1 MRELRGRQREYD
13 VLNRLV
19 SEAKAGRSQVLV
31 LTGEAGVGK
40 SALLDAMVAAA
51 DGCRITRTAGIE
63 SEMELAYA
71 GLHQLCLPFLEQLDG
86 LPAPQRDALGTAF
99 GLRNG
104 PTPDRFLIG
113 LSVLNLLAAG
123 DEPVLCVV
131 DDAQWLDLM
140 SARILAFVAR
150 RLAAESVVMV
160 LAVRDGVEHAFD
172 GLDVLPVRGLDDA
185 DARALLDS
193 VLPGPIDP
201 RVRDRIV
208 AETRGNPLAL
218 LELPR
223 AWTAAELADGLTSG
237 TLAGRIEE
245 GFVRRLEVLPTDA
258 RLLLLTAAAEPLGD
272 PTLLWQAAEQLG
284 LGADAAAG
292 AAESG
297 LITFGQHIR
306 FRHPLVRSAAYR
318 TATPQQRLAVHRALA
333 AVTDPATD
341 PDRRAWHRAQATMTP
356 DEDVALEL
364 EQSAR
369 RARARGGFFAAGI
382 FLERSAAL
390 TIDPGLRADRV
401 LAAAT
406 AKRSA
411 GALDA
416 ALDLLGAAGNGP
428 ASPIREAEI
437 TRLRGEIAFDRG
449 HAAEAARTLV
459 EAAAQLEP
467 HDHPQARITYLE
479 AISAAIW
486 SSGPETPGI
495 LAEIATAIPAPS
507 TLDRT
512 TSAAS
517 GTPGTPGTPAG
528 TPGTGAAASAPSGS
542 ASSSPG
548 ASGDLLLQALAL
560 RFTRGFVA
568 AAPQLVEA
576 LEQAR
581 VGEAGDERGWLWLAG
596 NRASGIVAIDVW
608 DLDAALE
615 LAARH
620 ERIARDSGALVQLQW
635 ALNFRA
641 NVVSMTGDLTAAAA
655 YVEEERQIAN
665 ATGNRVLGI
674 GAMQLQALRGDE
686 SAATPLIDAMIRE
699 ARAQHQGRMTAI
711 ATYTSALLNNGL
723 GRYETARDAALQ
735 VFEQDP
741 VAYGALVVGELTEAA
756 SRTGDTKLVET
767 TLTWLTDRVAAVP
780 TDWGR
785 GMEARAQALLTN
797 DEDAYRA
804 SIDHLGRTALRIEL
818 ARAELLYG
826 EWLRREG
833 RRQDAREHLRT
844 AHEQLTAMGAG
855 AFADRARHE
864 LLATGE
870 TVRKRSPETTND
882 LTAQESQIA
891 GLARD
896 GLTNPEIAAQL
907 FISPRTVEWHLRKT
921 FAKLGITSRRQLRT
935 ALTR

>member
-1 MRELRGRQREYD
+1 MTRVRELRGRRREFD
-13 VLNRLV
+13 VLNGLV

-71 GLHQLCLPFLEQLDG
+71 GLHQLCLPFLEQLDR

-113 LSVLNLLAAG
+113 LAVLNLLAAG

-160 LAVRDGVEHAFD
+160 FAVRDGIEHAFD
-172 GLDVLPVRGLDDA
+172 GLDVLPIRGLDDA

-237 TLAGRIEE
+237 SLAGRIED
-245 GFVRRLEVLPTDA
+245 GFVRRLDVLPGDT

-272 PTLLWQAAEQLG
+272 PTLLWRAAEQLG

-292 AAESG
+292 AADSG
-297 LITFGQHIR
+297 LITFDQHIR

-341 PDRRAWHRAQATMTP
+341 PDRRAWHRAQATVTP

-364 EQSAR
+364 EQSAQ
-369 RARARGGFFAAGI
+369 RARARGGFFAASI

-390 TIDPGLRADRV
+390 TIEPGLRADRV

-416 ALDLLGAAGNGP
+416 ALDLLGSAAAGP
-428 ASPIREAEI
+428 ASPVREAEI

-449 HAAEAARTLV
+449 DTAEAARTLI
-459 EAAAQLEP
+459 EAAAQLQP
-467 HDHPQARITYLE
+467 HDRTQARITYLE
-479 AISAAIW
+479 ALSAAIW

-495 LAEIATAIPAPS
+495 LGEIA
-507 TLDRT
+507 
-512 TSAAS
+512 AAV
-517 GTPGTPGTPAG
+517 PEP
-528 TPGTGAAASAPSGS
+528 S
-542 ASSSPG
+542 ASDS
-548 ASGDLLLQALAL
+548 SGDLLLQALAL
-560 RFTRGFVA
+560 RFTRGFAA
-568 AAPQLVEA
+568 AAPRLVDALAEA
-576 LEQAR
+576 R
-581 VGEAGDERGWLWLAG
+581 RGEASDERGWLWLAG

-620 ERIARDSGALVQLQW
+620 ERIARESGALVQLQW

-665 ATGNRVLGI
+665 ATGGRVLGI
-674 GAMQLQALRGDE
+674 GAMQLEALRGDE
-686 SAATPLIDAMIRE
+686 SAATPLIDAMIRG
-699 ARAQHQGRMTAI
+699 ARAQHQGRMAAI
-711 ATYTSALLNNGL
+711 ATYTNAVLNNGL
-723 GRYETARDAALQ
+723 GRYETA
-735 VFEQDP
+735 
-741 VAYGALVVGELTEAA
+741 
-756 SRTGDTKLVET
+756 
-767 TLTWLTDRVAAVP
+767 
-780 TDWGR
+780 
-785 GMEARAQALLTN
+785 
-797 DEDAYRA
+797 
-804 SIDHLGRTALRIEL
+804 
-818 ARAELLYG
+818 
-826 EWLRREG
+826 
-833 RRQDAREHLRT
+833 
-844 AHEQLTAMGAG
+844 
-855 AFADRARHE
+855 
-864 LLATGE
+864 
-870 TVRKRSPETTND
+870 
-882 LTAQESQIA
+882 
-891 GLARD
+891 
-896 GLTNPEIAAQL
+896 
-907 FISPRTVEWHLRKT
+907 
-921 FAKLGITSRRQLRT
+921 
-935 ALTR
+935 

>member
-1 MRELRGRQREYD
+1 MGRELRGRQRETE
-13 VLNRLV
+13 VLSGLV
-19 SEAKAGRSQVLV
+19 RDAKAGRSQVLL

-40 SALLDAMVAAA
+40 SALLDALVAGA
-51 DGCRITRTAGIE
+51 DGCRVTRTAGVE

-71 GLHQLCLPFLEQLDG
+71 GLHPLCRPFLEHLDR
-86 LPAPQRDALGTAF
+86 LPAPQREALGTAF
-99 GLRNG
+99 GLVSG
-104 PTPDRFLIG
+104 PAPDKFLIG
-113 LSVLNLLAAG
+113 LAVLNLLADAAG
-123 DEPVLCVV
+123 ERPVLCVV

-140 SARILAFVAR
+140 SARILAFVTR

-160 LAVRDGVEHAFD
+160 LAVRDGIEHAFT
-172 GLDVLPVRGLDDA
+172 GLTELEVRGLDDS

-223 AWTAAELADGLTSG
+223 AWTAAELADGLTAD
-237 TLAGRIEE
+237 TLTSKLED
-245 GFVRRLEVLPTDA
+245 GFVRRLETLQPDT

-272 PTLLWQAAEQLG
+272 PTLLWRAAEQLG
-284 LGADAAAG
+284 LGADPAAG
-292 AAESG
+292 AIESG
-297 LITFGQHIR
+297 LITFGRQIR

-333 AVTDPATD
+333 DATDPETD
-341 PDRRAWHRAQATMTP
+341 PDRRAWHRAQATVTP
-356 DEDVALEL
+356 DEGVAAEL
-364 EQSAR
+364 ERSAQ
-369 RARARGGFFAAGI
+369 RAQARGGFFAAGM

-416 ALDLLGAAGNGP
+416 ALDLLGAVAGP
-428 ASPIREAEI
+428 ANAVREAEVL
-437 TRLRGEIAFDRG
+437 RLRGEIAFDRG
-449 HAAEAARTLV
+449 HATEAARTLV
-459 EAAAQLEP
+459 VAAKQLDP
-467 HDHPQARITYLE
+467 LDHEQARVAYLE
-479 AISAAIW
+479 AMSAAIW
-486 SSGPETPGI
+486 ASGPDTPGI
-495 LAEIATAIPAPS
+495 LAEAASAAPAPAPS
-507 TLDRT
+507 D
-512 TSAAS
+512 
-517 GTPGTPGTPAG
+517 PP
-528 TPGTGAAASAPSGS
+528 
-542 ASSSPG
+542 
-548 ASGDLLLQALAL
+548 GDLLLQALAL
-560 RFTRGFVA
+560 RFTHGYA
-568 AAPQLVEA
+568 AAATQLVKA
-576 LEQAR
+576 VDQAR
-581 VGEAGDERGWLWLAG
+581 QSGSEAEDVRGWLWLAG

-620 ERIARDSGALVQLQW
+620 DRIARAGGALVQLQW

-641 NVVSMTGDLTAAAA
+641 NVVSMTGDLAAATA
-655 YVEEERQIAN
+655 YVEEERRIAA

-674 GAMQLQALRGDE
+674 GAMQLAALRGNE
-686 SAATPLIDAMIRE
+686 SEATTLIDAMIRE
-699 ARAQHQGRMTAI
+699 ARAQDQGRMTAI

-723 GRYETARDAALQ
+723 GHYETARDAALQ
-735 VFEQDP
+735 VFEQDV
-741 VAYGALVVGELTEAA
+741 VAYGVLVIGELAEAA

-767 TLTWLTDRVAAVP
+767 ALAWLNARVAATP
-780 TDWGR
+780 SDWGR
-785 GMEARAQALLTN
+785 GMEARARALLGD

-804 SIDHLGRTALRIEL
+804 SIDHLNRTGLRIES
-818 ARAELLYG
+818 ARGELLYG

-833 RRQDAREHLRT
+833 RRQDARAHLRT
-844 AHEQLTAMGAG
+844 AHEQLAAMGAE
-855 AFADRARHE
+855 AFAERARRE

-870 TVRKRSPETTND
+870 TVRKRTPETTND
-882 LTAQESQIA
+882 LTAQEAQIA

-935 ALTR
+935 AIAR

>member
-1 MRELRGRQREYD
+1 MGKTELRGRQREYD
-13 VLNRLV
+13 VLNGLV

-40 SALLDAMVAAA
+40 SALLDAMVAGTE
-51 DGCRITRTAGIE
+51 GCRITRTAGIE

-71 GLHQLCLPFLEQLDG
+71 GLHQLCLPFLDDLDG

-113 LSVLNLLAAG
+113 LAVLNLLAAG
-123 DEPVLCVV
+123 DQPVLCVV

-150 RLAAESVVMV
+150 RLAAEPVVMV
-160 LAVRDGVEHAFD
+160 FAVRDGIEHAFG
-172 GLDVLPVRGLDDA
+172 GLDVLPVRGLDDG

-223 AWTAAELADGLTSG
+223 AWTAAELADGLASG
-237 TLAGRIEE
+237 SLAGRIED
-245 GFVRRLEVLPTDA
+245 GFVRRLEGLPTGT

-272 PTLLWQAAEQLG
+272 PTLLWRAAEQLG
-284 LGADAAAG
+284 LGTEAAAE
-292 AAESG
+292 AVESG
-297 LITFGQHIR
+297 LITFDQQIR

-356 DEDVALEL
+356 DEDVASEL
-364 EQSAR
+364 ERSAQ

-382 FLERSAAL
+382 FLDRAAAL
-390 TIDPGLRADRV
+390 TIDPGLRADRA

-416 ALDLLGAAGNGP
+416 ALELLGAAATGP
-428 ASPIREAEI
+428 ASPVREAEI
-437 TRLRGEIAFDRG
+437 TRLRGQISFDRG
-449 HAAEAARTLV
+449 HTADAARTLV
-459 EAAAQLEP
+459 EAAGQLEP
-467 HDHPQARITYLE
+467 HDHTQARITYLE

-495 LAEIATAIPAPS
+495 LEEVAAAIPTP
-507 TLDRT
+507 T
-512 TSAAS
+512 T
-517 GTPGTPGTPAG
+517 TPGG
-528 TPGTGAAASAPSGS
+528 SGE
-542 ASSSPG
+542 
-548 ASGDLLLQALAL
+548 LLLQALAL
-560 RFTRGFVA
+560 RFTRGFAA
-568 AAPQLVEA
+568 AAPQLVKA

-581 VGEAGDERGWLWLAG
+581 EGEPADERGWLWLAG
-596 NRASGIVAIDVW
+596 NRASGIVAVDVW
-608 DLDAALE
+608 DLDTALE

-620 ERIARDSGALVQLQW
+620 DRIARDSGALVQLQW

-641 NVVSMTGDLTAAAA
+641 NVVSMTGDLAATAA
-655 YVEEERQIAN
+655 YVEEERQIAH

-674 GAMQLQALRGDE
+674 GAMQLEALRGNE

-699 ARAQHQGRMTAI
+699 ARTQHQGRMTAI
-711 ATYTSALLNNGL
+711 ATYTKALLNNGL

-735 VFEQDP
+735 VFDQDP
-741 VAYGALVVGELTEAA
+741 VAYGALVVGELAEAA
-756 SRTGDTKLVET
+756 SRIGDTKLVET
-767 TLTWLTDRVAAVP
+767 TLGWLNERVAAVP
-780 TDWGR
+780 
-785 GMEARAQALLTN
+785 
-797 DEDAYRA
+797 
-804 SIDHLGRTALRIEL
+804 
-818 ARAELLYG
+818 
-826 EWLRREG
+826 
-833 RRQDAREHLRT
+833 
-844 AHEQLTAMGAG
+844 
-855 AFADRARHE
+855 
-864 LLATGE
+864 
-870 TVRKRSPETTND
+870 
-882 LTAQESQIA
+882 
-891 GLARD
+891 
-896 GLTNPEIAAQL
+896 
-907 FISPRTVEWHLRKT
+907 
-921 FAKLGITSRRQLRT
+921 
-935 ALTR
+935 

>member
-1 MRELRGRQREYD
+1 MADRALRGRRRETD
-13 VLNRLV
+13 VLDGLV
-19 SEAKAGRSQVLV
+19 SEAKAGRSQVLL

-40 SALLDAMVAAA
+40 SALLDALVAKT
-51 DGCRITRTAGIE
+51 DGCHVTRTAGVE

-71 GLHQLCLPFLEQLDG
+71 GLHQLCQPFLDHLDR
-86 LPAPQRDALGTAF
+86 LPAPQREALGTAF
-99 GLRNG
+99 GLVSG
-104 PTPDRFLIG
+104 PTPDKFLIG
-113 LSVLNLLAAG
+113 LAVLNLLADASR
-123 DEPVLCVV
+123 ERPVVCVV

-140 SARILAFVAR
+140 SARILAFVTR

-160 LAVRDGVEHAFD
+160 FAVRDGIDHAFT
-172 GLDVLPVRGLDDA
+172 GLPELEVRGLDEV

-193 VLPGPIDP
+193 VLPRPIDP

-223 AWTAAELADGLTSG
+223 AWTAAELADGLTAG
-237 TLAGRIEE
+237 TLTSRLED
-245 GFVRRLEVLPTDA
+245 GFVRRVEALPTGT

-284 LGADAAAG
+284 LGADPAASAI
-292 AAESG
+292 ESG
-297 LITFGQHIR
+297 LITIGQHIR

-333 AVTDPATD
+333 DVTDPETD
-341 PDRRAWHRAQATMTP
+341 PDRRAWHRAQATMAP
-356 DEDVALEL
+356 DESVAAEL
-364 EQSAR
+364 ERSAQ
-369 RARARGGFFAAGI
+369 RAQARGGFFAAGT

-416 ALDLLGAAGNGP
+416 ALDLLGAASTGP
-428 ASPIREAEI
+428 ADAVREAEVM
-437 TRLRGEIAFDRG
+437 RLRGEIAFDRG
-449 HAAEAARTLV
+449 HATEAARTLV
-459 EAAAQLEP
+459 VAAKQLDP
-467 HDHPQARITYLE
+467 LDHEQARVAYLE
-479 AISAAIW
+479 AMSAAIW
-486 SSGPETPGI
+486 ASGPDTPGI
-495 LAEIATAIPAPS
+495 LGEAASAAPAPAPS
-507 TLDRT
+507 D
-512 TSAAS
+512 
-517 GTPGTPGTPAG
+517 PP
-528 TPGTGAAASAPSGS
+528 
-542 ASSSPG
+542 
-548 ASGDLLLQALAL
+548 GDLLLQALAL
-560 RFTRGFVA
+560 RFTRGYVA
-568 AAPQLVEA
+568 AAPQLVKA
-576 LEQAR
+576 LDQAR
-581 VGEAGDERGWLWLAG
+581 QSETEDVRGWMWLAG
-596 NRASGIVAIDVW
+596 NRASAIVAVDVW

-620 ERIARDSGALVQLQW
+620 DRIARDSGALVQLQW

-641 NVVSMTGDLTAAAA
+641 NVVSMTGDLAAAST
-655 YVEEERQIAN
+655 YVEEERQIAA

-674 GAMQLQALRGDE
+674 GSMQLAALRGNE
-686 SAATPLIDAMIRE
+686 AEATPLIDAMIRE
-699 ARAQHQGRMTAI
+699 ARAQDQGRMTAI
-711 ATYTSALLNNGL
+711 ATYTSSLLNNGL

-735 VFEQDP
+735 VFEQDV
-741 VAYGALVVGELTEAA
+741 VAYGVLVIGELAEAA

-767 TLTWLTDRVAAVP
+767 ALVWLNERVAATP
-780 TDWGR
+780 SDWGR
-785 GMEARAQALLTN
+785 GMEARARALLSN

-804 SIDHLGRTALRIEL
+804 SIDHLSRTGLRIES

-833 RRQDAREHLRT
+833 RRQDARAHLRT
-844 AHEQLTAMGAG
+844 AHEQLAAMGAE
-855 AFADRARHE
+855 AFAERARHE

-870 TVRKRSPETTND
+870 TVRKRTPETTND
-882 LTAQESQIA
+882 LTAQEAQIA

-896 GLTNPEIAAQL
+896 GFTNPEIAAQL

-921 FAKLGITSRRQLRT
+921 FSKLGITSRRQLRT
-935 ALTR
+935 ALAR

>member
-1 MRELRGRQREYD
+1 MGNRELRGRRRETD
-13 VLNRLV
+13 VLSGLV
-19 SEAKAGRSQVLV
+19 SDAKAGRSQVLL

-40 SALLDAMVAAA
+40 SALLDALVAGA

-71 GLHQLCLPFLEQLDG
+71 GLHQLCQPFLDHLDR
-86 LPAPQRDALGTAF
+86 LPAPQREALGTAF
-99 GLRNG
+99 GLVSG
-104 PTPDRFLIG
+104 PTPDKFLIG
-113 LSVLNLLAAG
+113 LAVLNLLADAAG
-123 DEPVLCVV
+123 ERPVLCVV

-140 SARILAFVAR
+140 SARILAFVTR

-160 LAVRDGVEHAFD
+160 FAVRDGIEHAFT
-172 GLDVLPVRGLDDA
+172 GLTELGVRGLDDA

-223 AWTAAELADGLTSG
+223 AWTAAELADGLTAG
-237 TLAGRIEE
+237 TLTSRLED
-245 GFVRRLEVLPTDA
+245 GFVRRLEALQTDT

-272 PTLLWQAAEQLG
+272 PTLLWRAAEQLG
-284 LGADAAAG
+284 LGADPAASAI
-292 AAESG
+292 ESG
-297 LITFGQHIR
+297 LITFDQQIR

-333 AVTDPATD
+333 DVTDPETD
-341 PDRRAWHRAQATMTP
+341 PDRRAWHRAQATMAP
-356 DEDVALEL
+356 DEGVAAEL
-364 EQSAR
+364 ERSAQ
-369 RARARGGFFAAGI
+369 RAQARGGFFAAAT

-416 ALDLLGAAGNGP
+416 ALDLLGAASAGP
-428 ASPIREAEI
+428 ANAVREAEV

-449 HAAEAARTLV
+449 HATEAARTLV
-459 EAAAQLEP
+459 LAAKQLDP
-467 HDHPQARITYLE
+467 LDHEQARVAYLE
-479 AISAAIW
+479 AMSAAIW
-486 SSGPETPGI
+486 ASGPDTPGI
-495 LAEIATAIPAPS
+495 LGEAASAAPAPAPS
-507 TLDRT
+507 D
-512 TSAAS
+512 
-517 GTPGTPGTPAG
+517 PP
-528 TPGTGAAASAPSGS
+528 
-542 ASSSPG
+542 
-548 ASGDLLLQALAL
+548 GDLLLQALAL
-560 RFTRGFVA
+560 RFTRGYAA
-568 AAPQLVEA
+568 AAPQLVKA
-576 LEQAR
+576 LDQAR
-581 VGEAGDERGWLWLAG
+581 QSETEDVRGWMWLAG
-596 NRASGIVAIDVW
+596 NRASAIVAIDVW

-620 ERIARDSGALVQLQW
+620 DRIARDSGALVQLQW

-641 NVVSMTGDLTAAAA
+641 NVVSMTGDLAAATA
-655 YVEEERQIAN
+655 YIEEERQIAA

-674 GAMQLQALRGDE
+674 GSMQLAALRGNE
-686 SAATPLIDAMIRE
+686 AEATPLIDAMIRE
-699 ARAQHQGRMTAI
+699 ARAQDQGRMTAI
-711 ATYTSALLNNGL
+711 ATYTSSLLNNGL

-735 VFEQDP
+735 VFEQDV
-741 VAYGALVVGELTEAA
+741 VAYGVLVIGELAEAA

-767 TLTWLTDRVAAVP
+767 ALAWLNERVAATP
-780 TDWGR
+780 SDWGH
-785 GMEARAQALLTN
+785 GMEARARALLSN

-804 SIDHLGRTALRIEL
+804 SIDHLSRTGLRIES

-833 RRQDAREHLRT
+833 RRQDARAHLRT
-844 AHEQLTAMGAG
+844 AHEQLAAMGAE
-855 AFADRARHE
+855 AFAERARHE

-870 TVRKRSPETTND
+870 TVRKRTPETTND

-921 FAKLGITSRRQLRT
+921 FTKLGITSRRQLRT
-935 ALTR
+935 ALAR